1 MDIQQLKLEKLNFL
15 SDLFDL
21 TVKQRYALKDNDL
34 DRLDNLIDAKEKL
47 MEKID
52 KIDLVLKESRDDN
65 REDNAEDEKIQVTLK
80 NIMEIDRENQ
90 SLAQQLFV
98 TFQKKI
104 GQTNNARK
112 FNKAYQSNFPDAM
125 LINKVR

>member
-21 TVKQRYALKDNDL
+21 TVKQRDALKDNDL

-80 NIMEIDRENQ
+80 ISWKLIG
-90 SLAQQLFV
+90 
-98 TFQKKI
+98 KI
-104 GQTNNARK
+104 
-112 FNKAYQSNFPDAM
+112 
-125 LINKVR
+125 KV